1 MVTKTLEILEP
12 NVELHMTLDGVDYY
26 KDRIRITITDTSGE
40 NTFVSEKLRV
50 SFLKTHEEYA
60 EFLRNAMI
68 THKGFE

>member
-40 NTFVSEKLRV
+40 NTFVTEKLRV
-50 SFLKTHEEYA
+50 NFFCCS
-60 EFLRNAMI
+60 
-68 THKGFE
+68 